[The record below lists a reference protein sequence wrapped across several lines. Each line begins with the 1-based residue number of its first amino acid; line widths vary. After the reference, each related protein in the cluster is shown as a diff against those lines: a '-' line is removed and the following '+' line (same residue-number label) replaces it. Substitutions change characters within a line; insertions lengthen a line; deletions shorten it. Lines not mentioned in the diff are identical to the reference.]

1 MAVSFKYRDGCLTS
15 MICGDIDHHSA
26 VGIRNSIDGE
36 LSKYMPARLVID
48 FHDVTFMDSSGVGLV
63 MGRYKNASVFG
74 CGIKLVNMSAPV
86 RRIMKMSGLERIVE
100 FEKET
105 E

>member
-26 VGIRNSIDGE
+26 AGIRNSIDSE
-36 LSKYMPARLVID
+36 LSKYMPDQLVID

-74 CGIKLVNMSAPV
+74 CSVSLVNMSSPV